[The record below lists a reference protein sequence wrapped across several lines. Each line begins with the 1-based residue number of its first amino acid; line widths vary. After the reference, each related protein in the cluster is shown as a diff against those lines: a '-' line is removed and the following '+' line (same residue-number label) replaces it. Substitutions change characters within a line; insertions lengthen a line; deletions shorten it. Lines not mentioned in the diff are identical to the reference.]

1 MAVTEK
7 QDIST
12 AFAQAVLG
20 DPKQGDKTLQG
31 ASLVAGANASARDHL
46 SELALPG
53 PKDEEWRFVR
63 LRPLTGEDFVPADQV
78 DADVNEAM
86 VADYAV
92 PEADGQRLVFVNG
105 RFSGELSDTGGFGD
119 DIFVGTLADLA
130 DRDVPAEVGERF
142 GQIAAYYADDYFLN
156 LNSAGF
162 TDGAVVVVPKETKVE
177 GVVHVLYISTESSQA
192 YAAHPRNLVLVGQG
206 SKMTMVEDYVGPHAS
221 TYFNNV
227 VNEIAVD
234 ASATLN
240 HTKVQR
246 DGPAAYHIGR
256 TAIDLE
262 RGATYNSQTISLG
275 AKFSRYDVYANG
287 DAEEID
293 CTLDGLA
300 VLSDKQV
307 SDTHTVMDHR
317 KPHAGS
323 HQLHKM
329 VLDDSSHAV
338 FNGKIF
344 VQPKAQIID
353 AYQLN
358 RTLLLSDNAKVNA
371 KPQLEIFA
379 DDVKCTHGATI
390 GQLEDDQ
397 FFYLKS
403 RGLNEKDARNMLVYA
418 FAAEVIETIPVES
431 VKKALEDTVS
441 QRTSTTK

>member
-7 QDIST
+7 QDISQ
-12 AFAQAVLG
+12 AFARGVLG
-20 DPKQGDKTLQG
+20 SDNVE
-31 ASLVAGANASARDHL
+31 ARELVAKLHQAAREHL
-46 SELALPG
+46 AELRLPG

-63 LRPLTGEDFVPADQV
+63 LRPLIGTEFVPAEQIEANV
-78 DADVNEAM
+78 SEAM
-86 VADYAV
+86 VADYEV
-92 PEADGQRLVFVNG
+92 PEAAGQRLVFVNG
-105 RFSGELSDTGGFGD
+105 RFASGLSDTSGFAD
-119 DIFVGTLADLA
+119 DVFVGNLAALDEP
-130 DRDVPAEVGERF
+130 PAEVGERL
-142 GQIAAYYADDYFLN
+142 GKIADYYADDYFLN

-177 GVVHVLYISTESSQA
+177 GVVHLLYISTESSQA
-192 YAAHPRNLVLVGQG
+192 YAAHPRNLVVVGQG

-234 ASATLN
+234 ASATLD

-246 DGPAAYHIGR
+246 DSLAAYHVGR

-262 RGATYNSQTISLG
+262 QGATYNSQTVSLG

-329 VLDDSSHAV
+329 VLDDASHAV

-344 VQPKAQIID
+344 VQPDAQIID

-358 RTLLLSDNAKVNA
+358 RTLLLSEKAKVNA

-390 GQLEDDQ
+390 GQLEEDQ
-397 FFYLKS
+397 LFYLKS
-403 RGLNEKDARNMLVYA
+403 RGLNEEEARDMLVYA
-418 FAAEVIETIPVES
+418 FAAEVIETIPVDS
-431 VKKALEDTVS
+431 VKKALEEIVS
-441 QRTSTTK
+441 RRTSKR